1 MSLKPLTFCGLILSF
16 GILGLTAQDP
26 EAAPAAPPAATQP
39 PAAAPAETGNPELAE
54 VIGRF
59 LAEVSGLQQLQFGP
73 EARATITA
81 GFADALTGASPDMD
95 VAEQFDPARQFMQDR
110 FNAIGAG
117 SDLAEAS
124 PATYRAIGF
133 MTANFSGLNNLP
145 FSDAEQ
151 AALRRGFEDEMARAT
166 PSPAIEERLDAIGPF
181 LEARKQQAID
191 QVIADNQAEAD
202 AHFATLTD
210 DPDVRKDPTG
220 FYFKVVEPGTGEPP
234 TREDTVRVHYEG
246 RLVDGT
252 VFDSS
257 YDRGEPADFP
267 LNRVVPG
274 FAGGLTKIAPGG
286 KVIIHIPAELGYGN
300 NPRPGGAIEPGDALI
315 FTCELIAV
323 NP

>member
-1 MSLKPLTFCGLILSF
+1 MLMMSIAHLP
-16 GILGLTAQDP
+16 AQSP
-26 EAAPAAPPAATQP
+26 EAAPTPSAPSATPLPERPPEAADAT
-39 PAAAPAETGNPELAE
+39 ALAE

-59 LAEVSGLQQLQFGP
+59 LADVSGLQQLEFGP
-73 EARATITA
+73 GEREAITA
-81 GFADALTGASPDMD
+81 GFADALTGTSPAME
-95 VAEQFDPARQFMQDR
+95 VAEQFEPARRFMQDR

-117 SDLAEAS
+117 SDLAEAA

-145 FSDAEQ
+145 FSDAERD
-151 AALRRGFEDEMARAT
+151 ALADGFEDEMARTA
-166 PSPAIEERLDAIGPF
+166 PSPVIQQRLEEIGPF
-181 LEARKQQAID
+181 LEARKQQAVD
-191 QVIADNQAEAD
+191 AVIAGNQAEAA
-202 AHFATLTD
+202 AHFASLD
-210 DPDVRKDPTG
+210 EDPAVQQDPAG
-220 FYFKVVEPGTGEPP
+220 FYFEVVEPGSGDQP